1 MPELTTRLE
10 GRIRRDFRAG
20 DADEVVGCLAGLPV
34 ELFDFQDPE
43 RVMAAVVLA
52 SEGRLDRFISLFR
65 LLQVDWRDALVA
77 GGLAGDDWPDRLDAE
92 LPDT

>member
-1 MPELTTRLE
+1 MAELTRRLE
-10 GRIRRDFRAG
+10 ARIRGDFRAG
-20 DADEVVGCLAGLPV
+20 DADEVIGCLTGLSV

-52 SEGRLDRFISLFR
+52 SEGRLDRFFPLFR
-65 LLQVDWRDALVA
+65 LLKVDWRDALVA
-77 GGLAGDDWPDRLDAE
+77 GGLAGEDWPDRLDAE